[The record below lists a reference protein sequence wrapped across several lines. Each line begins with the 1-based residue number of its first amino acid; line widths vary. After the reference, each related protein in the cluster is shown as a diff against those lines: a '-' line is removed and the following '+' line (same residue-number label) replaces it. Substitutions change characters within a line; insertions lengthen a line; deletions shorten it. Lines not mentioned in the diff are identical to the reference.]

1 MLEPAPISF
10 EKWSQCGK
18 YFEWGDH
25 HVFYQR
31 GGTGEPLLMIHGFPT
46 ASWDWCWISRNF
58 VDRFHM
64 LLPDLLDYGLSLNA
78 SKKPC
83 SVIQQ
88 ADMIEALMAHR
99 NLADAHILAHD
110 LGDTVAQELIAR
122 HNESTLSFRIKSV
135 ILLNG
140 GLIPDLHRPRPAQK
154 LLAGPF
160 GPLFARIAPK
170 GKMLAGLAEVFGSST
185 RPEGRQLDDMW
196 PVITGVNGRGA
207 MARRIRYMAERRQH
221 AERWVGAIRDA
232 KLPMMMINGID
243 DPVSGGHAAD
253 GFAKLVPKAKLARL
267 PGIGHFPQIEA
278 PAAVSE
284 LVLKFHDCIVEKQAK
299 GNAEEYT
306 KA

>member
-1 MLEPAPISF
+1 MLETAPISF
-10 EKWSQCGK
+10 KKWSQCGK

-46 ASWDWCWISRNF
+46 ASWDWCWISKNF
-58 VDRFHM
+58 VNRFHM

-83 SVIQQ
+83 SVMQQ

-99 NLADAHILAHD
+99 NLPDVHILAHD
-110 LGDTVAQELIAR
+110 LGDTVAQELLAR
-122 HNESTLSFRIKSV
+122 HNESTLSFKIKSV
-135 ILLNG
+135 IFLNG
-140 GLIPDLHRPRPAQK
+140 GLIPDLHRPRSAQK

-160 GPLFARIAPK
+160 GPIFARIAPK
-170 GKMLAGLAEVFGSST
+170 AKMLQGLAEVFGADT
-185 RPEGRQLDDMW
+185 RPEGEQLEELW
-196 PVITGVNGRGA
+196 PVVVGANGRAA
-207 MARRIRYMAERRQH
+207 MARRIKYMAERRLH
-221 AERWVGAIRDA
+221 ADRWVNAIREA
-232 KLPMMMINGID
+232 VLPMMMINGVD

-253 GFAKLVPKAKLARL
+253 GFAKLVPNAKLARL

-299 GNAEEYT
+299 GNAEEF
-306 KA
+306 ANA